1 MKTLHFIFLL
11 QILTFTVGLG
21 QKNTQKN
28 ANEVLASIKKQE
40 ISNENNPHKSSVQF
54 IQNKNQWDSSVLF
67 RASIPSGF
75 MFLKKNEIQYSF
87 YDSRYFADHA
97 TKKSPQTLKLMQEGL
112 TCHSFT
118 VTFEGANPTINTEV
132 SEELPEK
139 YNYFLGNQPEK
150 WANSVSSYQKI
161 AYKDIYKGT
170 DLVIY

>member
-1 MKTLHFIFLL
+1 MKTLHFIFVL

-97 TKKSPQTLKLMQEGL
+97 TKKSPQTLKLM
-112 TCHSFT
+112 
-118 VTFEGANPTINTEV
+118 
-132 SEELPEK
+132 
-139 YNYFLGNQPEK
+139 
-150 WANSVSSYQKI
+150 
-161 AYKDIYKGT
+161 
-170 DLVIY
+170 